1 MRQCKD
7 YRASRVDN
15 DERAM
20 AMEAAMAM
28 GRFWEVEQVRW
39 CVVGVA
45 FAVASGV

>member
-1 MRQCKD
+1 
-7 YRASRVDN
+7 
-15 DERAM
+15 M

-28 GRFWEVEQVRW
+28 AMGRLWEVEQVRW